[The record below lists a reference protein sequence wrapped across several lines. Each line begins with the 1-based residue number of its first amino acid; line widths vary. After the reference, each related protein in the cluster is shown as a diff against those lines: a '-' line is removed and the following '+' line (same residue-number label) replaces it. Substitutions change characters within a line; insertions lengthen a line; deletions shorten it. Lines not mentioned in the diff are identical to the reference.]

1 METQSIQRYLSFLIK
16 AILFAEAAVAVW
28 GQQWLTAAITVGIIM
43 ITLFPL
49 LVAKRFHIF
58 IPPEFEL
65 LAIIFIFASLF
76 LGEVR
81 GYYIR
86 FWWWDIA
93 LHTGSGLLL
102 GVIGFLLV
110 YILNETEEIEL
121 RMTPGFVAF
130 FAFLF
135 AVSIGALWEIFE
147 FAMESFFDMNMQ
159 KEMLGDLSG
168 LTDTMWD
175 LIVDTLGAS
184 VISVLGYGYLKAARK
199 ESFLERLIA
208 AFIQKNPR
216 FFNRRRY
223 HFRRKKKTT
232 VKTDKLNSADA
243 ENCAADDRG

>member
-49 LVAKRFHIF
+49 LVAKRFHIY

-110 YILNETEEIEL
+110 YILNETEEIKL

-147 FAMESFFDMNMQ
+147 FAMDSFFGMNMQ

-208 AFIQKNPR
+208 AFIQKNSR
-216 FFNRRRY
+216 FFKRRRH

-232 VKTDKLNSADA
+232 VKADKLNSADA
-243 ENCAADDRG
+243 ENRAADDRG